1 MDKGILY
8 GVSVGP
14 GDPELL
20 TLKAVRTIQA
30 CPVIAVPSNRGEKSL
45 ALSIVEGA
53 MSLEEKEII
62 VLPFL
67 MTKDAERLAESHQE
81 LAQRLMD
88 KLDEGKDI
96 AMLNLGDVSIYSTFS
111 YMRELVAAAGYTVE
125 AVAGVPSF
133 CAVAARL
140 GESLTTR
147 QKPLCIIPSGYGQ
160 LDAYWEL
167 EGTKVLMKNS
177 RQFTSIKKE
186 LERRGLKA
194 QAVQNCGLP
203 DEKVGLPEE
212 DTISYY
218 TTIVVRDE

>member
-20 TLKAVRTIQA
+20 TLKAVRIIEE
-30 CPVIAVPSNRGEKSL
+30 CPVIAVPSNRGEKML

-53 MSLEEKEII
+53 MSLDKKEIV

-67 MTKDAERLAESHQE
+67 MSKDAKQLAESHQA
-81 LAQRLMD
+81 LAQQLID
-88 KLDEGKDI
+88 ILEQGKSV

-111 YMRELVAAAGYTVE
+111 YMRELVSAAGYQVE
-125 AVAGVPSF
+125 AIAGVPSF

-160 LDAYWEL
+160 LENYWQL

-177 RQFTSIKKE
+177 RQFASVKE
-186 LERRGLKA
+186 EIRRRGLKA

-203 DEKVGLPEE
+203 DEKVGFPEE